1 MRVISNTTRF
11 LALVRNRTFSLPA
24 VLSPGLFGSAEASTS
39 LEDRIIMQLGWAITA
54 GIVLWV
60 LWTRAREWWQLNRW
74 RVVGGPCP
82 FCARMPDA
90 EFLDCRRP
98 GDCLRDVP
106 VPDWITAVRAAPGA
120 AGEPEESYL

>member
-11 LALVRNRTFSLPA
+11 LAVVRNRTFSLPA
-24 VLSPGLFGSAEASTS
+24 VFAPGLFGSAEASAS
-39 LEDRIIMQLGWAITA
+39 DEHQIIMQLLWAITA
-54 GIVLWV
+54 AMVLWAIWMR
-60 LWTRAREWWQLNRW
+60 LRDWWRLNRW

-82 FCARMPDA
+82 SCARMPDA

-106 VPDWITAVRAAPGA
+106 VPEWITAARFVHDRPDELG
-120 AGEPEESYL
+120 ESYL